1 MLFLIL
7 LFVATTIVHA
17 QIAITTSNDATVLA
31 QKIVGQGVTI
41 LNPVYRGNAVSAG
54 LFKDLTGTIGLDSGI
69 ALTTGRAL
77 TTSSTASSGVG
88 INGAANLRPGFA
100 NNSPSDPDLNNLISG
115 NGARQDA
122 CVLEFDFIPQGDS
135 IKVKFV
141 FASEEYPTYNCTQY
155 NDVFGFL
162 ISGPGINGLQN
173 IALIPN
179 TNIPVSINSINNG
192 IPGGGGNIGICR
204 NLGAGAPFTN
214 LYVDNSRSN
223 YVTYNGLT
231 VILTATAIVQPCQT
245 YHIKLAI
252 QDVID
257 GLYDSAVFLE
267 ASSFSSNGISLI
279 NEGGFVDSQN
289 NTVIV
294 EGCKS
299 SRVKI
304 NLNRPAATT
313 LSLPITYSGTAT
325 PGIDYVALPNAI
337 TFQTGEIEKILE
349 ILPVLDTNIEPTE
362 TIIISVNNTICN
374 NTIANSVKILLKDSI
389 GFYASKDTFVCSK
402 FNTTLTAKKVDTTI
416 NTYLWSTGNT
426 NQFIQTNLPNT
437 YWVIHTFSNRC
448 FNIDTF
454 RVVSGDPTL
463 NIGNDIAFCNTDS
476 VLVTATAQPQN
487 GNFLWNTGSTQS
499 SIYVNTAGLFSV
511 TYSLP
516 NGCYLED
523 TIRSTV
529 KPIPYALLGKDTA
542 LCSNESIT
550 LNAFYPNATYIW
562 NTGATT
568 ASINAKDSGMY
579 TVTNVLNGCTD
590 SDTIFIDRKKS
601 PVANAGNDV
610 AIIIGGTAR
619 LRALQATN
627 NMDYLW
633 FPNIALNKTTTYAT
647 NANPLTSQTYYLKVT
662 SSDNCIAYDTV
673 LIEVKNIELII
684 PNAFSPNG
692 DRINDTWEIN
702 LLNSLLTAKV
712 QVFNRNGQ
720 QVFSSV
726 GYDKPWDGTF
736 NGNPVPSGTYYYVI
750 EIDSKTKNRKTG
762 WVAIIR

>member
-1 MLFLIL
+1 M
-7 LFVATTIVHA
+7 
-17 QIAITTSNDATVLA
+17 A

-41 LNPVYRGNAVSAG
+41 LNPIYRGNAVSAG
-54 LFKDLTGTIGLDSGI
+54 LFKDLTGTIGIDSGI

-77 TTSSTASSGVG
+77 TTSTTGSSGVG
-88 INGAANLRPGFA
+88 INGAANLKPGFS
-100 NNSPSDPDLNNLISG
+100 NNSPSDPDLNNLITG
-115 NGARQDA
+115 TGVRQDA

-141 FASEEYPTYNCTQY
+141 FASEEFPTYNCTEF

-173 IALIPN
+173 IALIPQ

-192 IPGGGGNIGICR
+192 VAGSGGNIAICR
-204 NLGAGAPFTN
+204 NMGSGSPFTN
-214 LYVDNSRSN
+214 LYIDNSRSSF
-223 YVTYNGLT
+223 VTYNGLT
-231 VILTATAIVQPCQT
+231 VILTAATVVQPCQT

-252 QDVID
+252 QDVSD
-257 GLYDSAVFLE
+257 GNFDSAVFLE
-267 ASSFSSNGISLI
+267 ASSFSSNSISLT
-279 NEGGFVDSQN
+279 NEGGFVDNQN
-289 NTVIV
+289 NTLVV

-299 SRVKI
+299 SKVKM
-304 NLNRPAATT
+304 NLNRPASST
-313 LSLPITYSGTAT
+313 LSIPLTYSGTAT
-325 PGIDYVALPNAI
+325 PGVDYIALPNII
-337 TFQTGEIEKILE
+337 TFQTGETEKS
-349 ILPVLDTNIEPTE
+349 LDIIPIMDNNLEPTE
-362 TIIISVNNTICN
+362 TIIISVDNNICN
-374 NTIANSVKILLKDSI
+374 NTVANSINIFIKDSI

-402 FNTTLTAKKVDTTI
+402 FNKTLTAKRVDTTT
-416 NTYLWSTGNT
+416 NSYLWSIGNT
-426 NQFIQTNLPNT
+426 SQFIQTNLPNT

-476 VLVTATAQPQN
+476 VHVTATVQPQN
-487 GNFLWNTGSTQS
+487 GIFLWNTGSTRN

-511 TYSLP
+511 NYSLP

-523 TIRSTV
+523 TIVSMV

-542 LCSNESIT
+542 LCSSESIT
-550 LNAFYPNATYIW
+550 LNAFYPNATYTW

-568 ASINAKDSGMY
+568 ASINVKDSGIY
-579 TVTNVLNGCTD
+579 TVTNVLNGCSN
-590 SDTIFIDRKKS
+590 SDTIFINRKKS
-601 PVANAGNDV
+601 PIANAGNDV

-619 LRALQATN
+619 LKAFQTIN
-627 NMDYLW
+627 NIDYLW
-633 FPNIALNKTTTYAT
+633 YPNTGLSNPNFSAT
-647 NANPLTSQTYYLKVT
+647 NANPVNSQSYYLKVT
-662 SSDNCIAYDTV
+662 SIDNCVAYDTV
-673 LIEVKNIELII
+673 FVEVKNTELIV

-692 DRINDTWEIN
+692 DGINDKWEIN
-702 LLNSLLTAKV
+702 LLNSLFTAKV

-720 QVFSSV
+720 QVFSST

-750 EIDSKTKNRKTG
+750 DLDTKSNRRQAG
-762 WVAIIR
+762 WVAVVR